1 MLNLVNSID
10 NTHHEFLY
18 RGDDAVDVFCNK
30 INEIRD
36 DIKERMQENKE
47 IIMTE

>member
-1 MLNLVNSID
+1 MLNLVNAVD
-10 NTHHEFLY
+10 DTNQEFLY

-36 DIKERMQENKE
+36 EIKEKNERK
-47 IIMTE
+47 